1 MEFRILGPLDAI
13 EEGRAL
19 ELGGAK
25 QRALLAVLLLN
36 ANRVVSSDLLVE
48 SLWESQQP
56 EKAQKAL
63 HVLVSQLRKTVGG
76 ERIVTRPPGYLLC
89 VEEGELDLDRFQ
101 RLVAEGGVEQL
112 TAALALWRGPPLAEF
127 AYERFA
133 QPEIAR
139 LEELRLA
146 TLEQRIEADLELG
159 RHAELVGELESL
171 VQEHPLRERLRAQLM
186 LALYRSGRQAEAVAA
201 YQAARRALVEE
212 LGLEPGRELRELEQ
226 SILRQDPA
234 LELPPRAGPSQPE
247 QPEAPRRRTG
257 AVLAVVGGVLVLAA
271 AAAAAL
277 AVIRHGSAQTVIGV
291 PNSVAAID
299 PTTNR
304 VLADTPVGNSPTT
317 VTVGAGSVWVLNAN
331 EQTVSRIDPGSRKV
345 VQVIPTTTRASDLAV
360 NAAAI
365 WVASTGHTLV
375 MLDPDAPLIARVVP
389 LAGVQNAF
397 MPAWLGGRVA
407 AAAGAVWAT
416 TTGAV
421 WRIVPAPRRRF
432 AVIQQGCCGPVAVG
446 LGSIWV
452 VGDFG
457 VDRLDAN
464 SGAHQAHIDLPFRA
478 SGLAI
483 EPHGVWLT
491 DPMSDHVWRV
501 DPRTNALEVSVQVG
515 EHPSA
520 VAVGAGA
527 VWVASG
533 DGTVSRVDPETDR
546 VTKTIVLGGT
556 PNGIGYGSG
565 AVWVALD

>member
-36 ANRVVSSDLLVE
+36 ANRVVSSDLLIE

-63 HVLVSQLRKTVGG
+63 HVLVSQLRKTLGG
-76 ERIVTRPPGYLLC
+76 ERIVTRPPGYLLT

-101 RLVAEGGVEQL
+101 HLVAEGGVEQL

-146 TLEQRIEADLELG
+146 TLEQRIAADLELG

-201 YQAARRALVEE
+201 YQSARRALVEE
-212 LGLEPGRELRELEQ
+212 LGLEPSRSLRELEQ
-226 SILRQDPA
+226 AILRQDPA
-234 LELPPRAGPSQPE
+234 LDLPQRAATSQPDQGE
-247 QPEAPRRRTG
+247 GARRRTG
-257 AVLAVVGGVLVLAA
+257 AMLAVAGGVLLLAA
-271 AAAAAL
+271 AAAAL
-277 AVIRHGSAQTVIGV
+277 VVTRHGSAQTVDFS
-291 PNSVAAID
+291 PNSLAAID
-299 PTTNR
+299 PSTNR
-304 VLADTPVGNSPTT
+304 VLGDTPVGNSPTT
-317 VTVGAGSVWVLNAN
+317 ITAGAGSIWVLNSN

-345 VQVIPTTTRASDLAV
+345 VQVIPTTARASDVAV
-360 NAAAI
+360 NAATL
-365 WVASTGHTLV
+365 WVASTAQTLV
-375 MLDPDAPLIARVVP
+375 KLDPNAPLITTVVP
-389 LAGVQNAF
+389 VPGVHNALL
-397 MPAWLGGRVA
+397 PGSGGRVA
-407 AAAGAVWAT
+407 AAAGMVWAT

-421 WRIVPAPRRRF
+421 WRVVPAPRHRF

-452 VGDFG
+452 VGNFG
-457 VDRLDAN
+457 LDRLDART
-464 SGAHQAHIDLPFRA
+464 GAHQAHIDLPFRA

-483 EPHGVWLT
+483 EGRGIWL
-491 DPMSDHVWRV
+491 SDSTSNRVWRI

-515 EHPSA
+515 EHPSG
-520 VAVGAGA
+520 VAAGAGA
-527 VWVASG
+527 VWVASS
-533 DGTVSRVDPETDR
+533 DGTVSRIDPDTNT

-556 PNGIGYGSG
+556 PSGIGFGSG